1 MKAVRFDHYGD
12 VNVLQVREVPD
23 PQLTPGRVL
32 VRVRAAGINPGE
44 ASIRQGQLD
53 SMFPATFPS
62 GEGSDLAGEV
72 VAVGEGVSQFEVGQ
86 AVLGYSHERSSHAE
100 LVAVPAEQL
109 LLKPENLSW
118 EVAGS
123 IYVAPVAAFASV
135 QAVEP
140 KSGETVIVS
149 AAAGG
154 VGSVAVQLARIRG
167 AKVIG
172 LASQDNHDWLR
183 QHGVIP
189 VTYGEGQEERIR
201 AAAGGKVDAMIDT
214 FGGGYV
220 ELAIKMGIPPER
232 INTVID
238 FAAAQKYGAQ
248 AQGNSSVNNTGE
260 ALAELT
266 ALAASGELDIPIA
279 RTYPL
284 AEVQDAYRELAK
296 RHTHGKIVLVP

>member
-1 MKAVRFDHYGD
+1 MKAVRFDEYGD
-12 VNVLQVREVPD
+12 ESVLQIRDVPD
-23 PQLTPGRVL
+23 PQATPGRVL

-44 ASIRQGQLD
+44 ASIRSGQLHTV
-53 SMFPATFPS
+53 FPATFPS
-62 GEGSDLAGEV
+62 GEGSDFAGEIV
-72 VAVGEGVSQFEVGQ
+72 EVGEGVSNFKVGQ

-100 LVAVPAEQL
+100 LVAVPEEQL
-109 LLKPENLSW
+109 IPKPANLSW

-123 IYVAPVAAFASV
+123 MYVAPVAAFASI
-135 QAVEP
+135 QAVKP
-140 KSGETVIVS
+140 QRGETVIVS
-149 AAAGG
+149 ATAGG
-154 VGSVAVQLARIRG
+154 VGSVAAQLAGRTG

-201 AAAGGKVDAMIDT
+201 EAAGGKVDAMIDT

-220 ELAIKMGIPPER
+220 EMAVKLGIAPER

-238 FAAAQKYGAQ
+238 FVAAQKYGAQ
-248 AQGNSSVNNTGE
+248 AQGNSNVNITD

-266 ALAASGELDIPIA
+266 ALAVNGELDIPIA
-279 RTYPL
+279 HAYPL
-284 AEVQDAYRELAK
+284 GDVQNAYRELAR
-296 RHTHGKIVLVP
+296 RHTHGKIVLIP